1 MSTTLHLAGRLSL
14 GMCADALSRKIG
26 KGLKMTKTSINSR
39 IELEAAIQSKAAE
52 DAAFRA
58 ALTANPAAALEA
70 AFGLAVQPGISIRVI
85 EEKPGEVALVLPAGA
100 GELSGKDLEAVSGG
114 YAVNAQVTD
123 SVTQTNV
130 KHPGN
135 STNPMGWDG
144 NLYSIRFPFFPR

>member
-1 MSTTLHLAGRLSL
+1 MSVKPVS
-14 GMCADALSRKIG
+14 
-26 KGLKMTKTSINSR
+26 NR

-70 AFGLAVQPGISIRVI
+70 AFGLAVQPGVSIRVI

-123 SVTQTNV
+123 AVTQSNV

-144 NLYSIRFPFFPR
+144 SVYSARFPFFPR

>member
-14 GMCADALSRKIG
+14 GMCADALSRKTG
-26 KGLKMTKTSINSR
+26 KGLKMTKTSITSR
-39 IELEAAIQSKAAE
+39 IELETAIQSRAAE

-85 EEKPGEVALVLPAGA
+85 EEKPGEVALVLPASA
-100 GELSGKDLEAVSGG
+100 SELSGKDLEAVSGG
-114 YAVNAQVTD
+114 YAVNAQVVD
-123 SVTQTNV
+123 SVTHTNV
-130 KHPGN
+130 KLPGSGN
-135 STNPMGWDG
+135 NAMGWDG

>member
-1 MSTTLHLAGRLSL
+1 MSVKPVS
-14 GMCADALSRKIG
+14 
-26 KGLKMTKTSINSR
+26 NR

-123 SVTQTNV
+123 AVTQSNV
-130 KHPGN
+130 KHPGGG
-135 STNPMGWDG
+135 SDPMGWG
-144 NLYSIRFPFFPR
+144 GSVYSTRFPFFPR